1 MTPRDKALSHAAAFR
16 SHLLAAEGELA
27 TGLALAREHGHTG
40 AVEALEALQD
50 RLEKAHHKA
59 NAAARAVADAMGD
72 DPEVYSGGSA
82 DDKNE
87 PDPQP

>member
-27 TGLALAREHGHTG
+27 RGLGLAREHGHAG

-50 RLEKAHHKA
+50 RLEKAHHRA

-72 DPEVYSGGSA
+72 EPAVYSGG
-82 DDKNE
+82 DDKPE
-87 PDPQP
+87 DPPKGP